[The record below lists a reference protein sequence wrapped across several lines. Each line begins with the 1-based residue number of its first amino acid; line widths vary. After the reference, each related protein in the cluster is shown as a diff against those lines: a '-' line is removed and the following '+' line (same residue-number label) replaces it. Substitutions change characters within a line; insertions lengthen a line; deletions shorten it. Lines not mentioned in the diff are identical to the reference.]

1 MRIQSKQAARQV
13 RGGLAR
19 QLLLTASMNSHF
31 KGIAL
36 ALALIVVAFI
46 VALAVG
52 QQPIAF
58 GILVCGAVLLF
69 VFSIAYMRPSGR
81 SPEHHAKVDR
91 WVNDTKP

>member
-1 MRIQSKQAARQV
+1 M
-13 RGGLAR
+13 
-19 QLLLTASMNSHF
+19 TSMTSHF
-31 KGIAL
+31 KGIGL
-36 ALALIVVAFI
+36 ALAFIVVAFI
-46 VALAVG
+46 VALALG

-58 GILVCGAVLLF
+58 GILVGGAVLLF